1 MTVKRLGETVMANTG
16 KDQPQ
21 HDIDLDEV
29 RRMLDALERDLPK
42 VRAGSQDLQVL
53 RDEVDRLKAL
63 LESPARH
70 HSVRERLH
78 ALRIA
83 LESEG
88 LKLGEY
94 VSAIGRILGM

>member
-21 HDIDLDEV
+21 RDIDLDEV

-42 VRAGSQDLQVL
+42 VRAGAEDLQVL

-63 LESPARH
+63 LESPSR

-83 LESEG
+83 LETEG
-88 LKLGEY
+88 IKLGEY